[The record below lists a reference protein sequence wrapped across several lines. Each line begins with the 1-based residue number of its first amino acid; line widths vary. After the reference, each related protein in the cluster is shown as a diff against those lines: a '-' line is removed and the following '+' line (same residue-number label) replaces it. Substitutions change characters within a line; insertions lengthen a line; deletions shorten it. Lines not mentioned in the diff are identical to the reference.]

1 MYEALEFIF
10 VGAITVI
17 GLFFAICPKHAVK
30 KEERE
35 NEASVAKI
43 RKSGIFLVIASVIC
57 LAMLIVLKVRF

>member
-17 GLFFAICPKHAVK
+17 GLFFAICPKYAVK

-43 RKSGIFLVIASVIC
+43 RKSGIFW
-57 LAMLIVLKVRF
+57 